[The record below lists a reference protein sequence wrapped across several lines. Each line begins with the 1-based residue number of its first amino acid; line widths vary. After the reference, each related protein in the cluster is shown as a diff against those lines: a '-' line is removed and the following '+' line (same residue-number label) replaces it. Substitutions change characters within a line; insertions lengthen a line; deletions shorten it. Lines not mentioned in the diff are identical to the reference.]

1 MNMWLVLLTK
11 RLYEWSSVK
20 PSSSMWKLSAF
31 VQRRSKMV
39 KFLSTEDL
47 MWLVLSAVIALFFFN
62 IFFKVN
68 LWRILASVEISAPSL
83 KPESIES
90 MSRTFQIGPEIMLE
104 NKMAAPYQTEVLQT
118 LKAKQPLN
126 TS

>member
-1 MNMWLVLLTK
+1 MAGFKCCN
-11 RLYEWSSVK
+11 S
-20 PSSSMWKLSAF
+20 F
-31 VQRRSKMV
+31 V
-39 KFLSTEDL
+39 
-47 MWLVLSAVIALFFFN
+47 FFK
-62 IFFKVN
+62 ILFKVN
-68 LWRILASVEISAPSL
+68 LWRILSSVEISAPSL

-90 MSRTFQIGPEIMLE
+90 MSRTLQIGPEIMLE